1 MKNILLKTNV
11 LVCIIIVAGFLVTAV
26 LSYQAN
32 YSSSLENIEQVSD
45 LSSEGI
51 YYQMNNIFT
60 KPINISLTMA
70 NDSLLRDCLNE
81 EKDQFYSAE
90 YVNTIKEYLG
100 SYQKKYNYDSVFLV
114 STETG
119 RYYNFNGVDRVIERG
134 NSENEWYYEFLDSDM
149 EYSMNVDNDEAANDE
164 ITVFVNCKVIDK
176 DNEVLGVVGV
186 GLRIDYL
193 QDLLKQYERDFD
205 VETYFINSD
214 GIIEI
219 SADYS
224 GYEKKRFFDIYD
236 YGESVKGRILNWKK
250 SDESMNLWAGK
261 NESEK
266 SYIVERYIPELSW
279 HLVVE
284 RNTGDMLHELRNRLY
299 VTMAIIAFIIA
310 MILLIITRVIKTF
323 NKKIVDLTEE
333 KQETFR
339 KATEQLYDSIY
350 EWDITRNR
358 AGNASTERFFESL
371 NVPKNTPFDKALELI
386 AEKQIKEEFRQ
397 GYIETFK
404 PENVLY
410 EFENGNNHL
419 RYDFQITS
427 DGANYFW
434 LRIDAHIFN
443 TAEDGSIRMFTYRK
457 NIDAQMKKELMGQM
471 DEMTGIYTK
480 TATTRCVEKLL
491 LRDSGK
497 KYAFYIFDIDSF
509 KNINDSFGHAFGDKV
524 IIRFVDTIKSY
535 FDGADIIGRIG
546 GDEFVVFAEI
556 EDEKEAESKAAQI
569 SRALDTTFSFD
580 SVSCKMSSSIGVAIS
595 PRDGKDFDTLYKNAD
610 AALYQTKKRGK
621 NSYTIFGS

>member
-81 EKDQFYSAE
+81 EKDQFYSDE

-119 RYYNFNGVDRVIERG
+119 RYYNFNGVDRIIERG
-134 NSENEWYYEFLDSDM
+134 NSENEWYYEFLDSDI

-193 QDLLKQYERDFD
+193 QELLKQYERDFD

-250 SDESMNLWAGK
+250 SDESMNLWAGR

-358 AGNASTERFFESL
+358 AGNASTERFIESL
-371 NVPKNTPFDKALELI
+371 NVPKDTPFDKALELI

-427 DGANYFW
+427 DGVNYFW

-480 TATTRCVEKLL
+480 TVTTRCVEKLL

-535 FDGADIIGRIG
+535 FDEADIIGRIG